1 MPEAW
6 ARDGQRRR
14 AAGVPTDVE
23 FRPKWQIA
31 LEQIVR
37 LQADGVSAAPVIAD
51 AGYGV
56 VTAFRDQL
64 TAAAIPYA
72 VGMTGETTVW
82 PPERA
87 PVLPKRYGGRGC
99 PPSVVRRTARRRP
112 CSALAL
118 AQQLPATAWRRAP
131 KNGC

>member
-1 MPEAW
+1 MYTALVQSITLGLPFQMMAS
-6 ARDGQRRR
+6 AFSAPLAPPCR

-37 LQADGVSAAPVIAD
+37 LQADGVPTAPVIAD

-72 VGMTGETTVW
+72 AGMTGDTTV
-82 PPERA
+82 
-87 PVLPKRYGGRGC
+87 
-99 PPSVVRRTARRRP
+99 
-112 CSALAL
+112 
-118 AQQLPATAWRRAP
+118 
-131 KNGC
+131 